1 MSSTQAEMKSH
12 LDELEIQKKQL
23 EDAIENVSRRFKWS
37 LWGIVIGIILIPL
50 YGVGIPVLLVS
61 GAAALYYSIKRSS
74 SQDKLGDLETE
85 IHKLE
90 ISMA

>member
-1 MSSTQAEMKSH
+1 MSTQAEMKSH
-12 LDELEIQKKQL
+12 LDELAIQKRKL
-23 EDAIENVSRRFKWS
+23 VDAIEKANQRFKWG
-37 LWGIVIGIILIPL
+37 LWGTGIGVILIPL
-50 YGVGIPVLLVS
+50 YGAGIPVLLLSIATV
-61 GAAALYYSIKRSS
+61 LYYSIKRSS

>member
-1 MSSTQAEMKSH
+1 MSTQAEMKLR
-12 LDELEIQKKQL
+12 LDELEKQKSQL
-23 EDAIENVSRRFKWS
+23 DDAIELASQRFKWG
-37 LWGIVIGIILIPL
+37 LWGIGIGVILIPL
-50 YGVGIPVLLVS
+50 YGIGIPVLLVS

-74 SQDKLGDLETE
+74 SQDKLGDIETE

>member
-1 MSSTQAEMKSH
+1 MSTQAEMKLR
-12 LDELEIQKKQL
+12 LDELEKQKSQL
-23 EDAIENVSRRFKWS
+23 DDAIELAGQRFKWG
-37 LWGIVIGIILIPL
+37 LWGIGIGVILIPL
-50 YGVGIPVLLVS
+50 YGIGIPVLLVS

-74 SQDKLGDLETE
+74 SQDKLGDIETE

>member
-1 MSSTQAEMKSH
+1 MSTQAEMKSH

-23 EDAIENVSRRFKWS
+23 IDTIERASQRFKWG
-37 LWGIVIGIILIPL
+37 LWGIGIGAILIPL

-61 GAAALYYSIKRSS
+61 AAGVLYYSIKRSS
-74 SQDKLGDLETE
+74 SQDKLGDLESE

>member
-1 MSSTQAEMKSH
+1 MSTQAELKSQ
-12 LDELEIQKKQL
+12 LDELEKQKKQL
-23 EDAIENVSRRFKWS
+23 EDTIETASQRFKWG
-37 LWGIVIGIILIPL
+37 LWGIGIGVILIPL
-50 YGVGIPVLLVS
+50 YWLGIPVLLIS
-61 GAAALYYSIKRSS
+61 GATVLYYSIKRSS

>member
-1 MSSTQAEMKSH
+1 MSTQAEMKSR
-12 LDELEIQKKQL
+12 LDELEKQKSQL
-23 EDAIENVSRRFKWS
+23 EDMIEMAGQRFKWG
-37 LWGIVIGIILIPL
+37 LWGIGIGVILIPL
-50 YGVGIPVLLVS
+50 YGLGIPVLLIS

-74 SQDKLGDLETE
+74 SQDKLGDLESE

>member
-1 MSSTQAEMKSH
+1 MSTQAEMKSH
-12 LDELEIQKKQL
+12 LDELEMQKKQL
-23 EDAIENVSRRFKWS
+23 LDTVEMAGQRFKWG

-50 YGVGIPVLLVS
+50 YGVGIPVLIVA
-61 GAAALYYSIKRSS
+61 GVAVLYYSIKRSS
-74 SQDKLGDLETE
+74 SQDKLDDLETE

>member
-1 MSSTQAEMKSH
+1 MSTQTEMKSR
-12 LDELEIQKKQL
+12 LDELEKHKRQL
-23 EDAIENVSRRFKWS
+23 ENAIETTSHRFKWG
-37 LWGIVIGIILIPL
+37 LWGIGIGVILIPL
-50 YGVGIPVLLVS
+50 YGLGIPVLLVS

-74 SQDKLGDLETE
+74 NQDKLSDLESE

>member
-1 MSSTQAEMKSH
+1 MSTQAEMKSR
-12 LDELEIQKKQL
+12 LDELEKQKNQL
-23 EDAIENVSRRFKWS
+23 EDAIEAESQRFKWS
-37 LWGIVIGIILIPL
+37 LWGIGIGVVLIPL
-50 YGVGIPVLLVS
+50 YWLGIPILLIS
-61 GAAALYYSIKRSS
+61 GLAAIYYSAKRSN

>member
-1 MSSTQAEMKSH
+1 MSTQAEMKLR
-12 LDELEIQKKQL
+12 LDELEVQKKQF
-23 EDAIENVSRRFKWS
+23 EDTIEKASQRFKWG
-37 LWGIVIGIILIPL
+37 LWGIGIGAILIPL
-50 YGVGIPVLLVS
+50 YGAGVPVLLLSIATV
-61 GAAALYYSIKRSS
+61 LYYSIKRSS